1 MQPIL
6 FGLAPMDIILIF
18 GLIIIIALVV
28 QAVFLG
34 IGLGFVNG
42 SNRELGTTFVTALLM
57 SLVIWIPCLGCI
69 LAWYFIKT
77 RHNVGWGGALVAW
90 LLGAIIMIVVIIAIL
105 MLFFGSIFASIF
117 AIFGGSIPFTLP

>member
-6 FGLAPMDIILIF
+6 FGLALLDIILIV
-18 GLIIIIALVV
+18 GLIIIIGIVV

-42 SNRELGTTFVTALLM
+42 ENRELGTTFVTALLM

-69 LAWYFIKT
+69 LAWYFIKS

-90 LLGAIIMIVVIIAIL
+90 LLGAIIMVLVILVIL
-105 MLFFGSIFASIF
+105 FLMFGALFASIF
-117 AIFGGSIPFTLP
+117 AIFGGLPF